1 MKRLVYCTFVVIGL
15 LQGIGTSAAQGSP
28 RVPPGNNN
36 LIAAYSLML
45 EMDPAV
51 PTVHTVPNMAEADLE
66 AGELVHTCG
75 TDNSTGSVWYQLAS
89 VGGQLVIDTAGSN
102 IDTIMTLYE
111 AASLPSISLLDAVAC
126 AETGPGGAVQAR
138 LSVNLPAGRYYL
150 QVSNNDPV
158 KPPDASVTVSA
169 SFDPTSDAKAPGDNF
184 AKAKPVKFGKR
195 VTISNIAYATTEAA
209 ETTPTCVT
217 FGEIRSTVWLKFD
230 ALLAGEL
237 SANMFGSN
245 FDGPVSQMIMAVYRE
260 DVPGVLTEVLCDAG
274 GNTQFDAPN
283 VLNAPIT
290 PGRHYIQLGLRTDL
304 NALPA
309 TRFMFSAGIDLVPT
323 TLQSG
328 DFDGDNSK
336 WKIGGLDGGSA
347 IELEPVD
354 SLLTDNV
361 FACRPPSA
369 GKISLKQKVNLGGLR
384 FKSEMIFQLSLRL
397 AASLNDHYSF
407 TANIIVK
414 YADGTTAKATR
425 TATVRVGSLT
435 ITGLL
440 LPIPPGNMTGATL
453 KITCAPPAGQ
463 MLYFDDLTLALR
475 TMTPYREA
483 EGGVLPLPLPP
494 SR

>member
-1 MKRLVYCTFVVIGL
+1 V
-15 LQGIGTSAAQGSP
+15 
-28 RVPPGNNN
+28 
-36 LIAAYSLML
+36 
-45 EMDPAV
+45 
-51 PTVHTVPNMAEADLE
+51 
-66 AGELVHTCG
+66 
-75 TDNSTGSVWYQLAS
+75 
-89 VGGQLVIDTAGSN
+89 
-102 IDTIMTLYE
+102 
-111 AASLPSISLLDAVAC
+111 
-126 AETGPGGAVQAR
+126 
-138 LSVNLPAGRYYL
+138 
-150 QVSNNDPV
+150 
-158 KPPDASVTVSA
+158 
-169 SFDPTSDAKAPGDNF
+169 
-184 AKAKPVKFGKR
+184 
-195 VTISNIAYATTEAA
+195 
-209 ETTPTCVT
+209 
-217 FGEIRSTVWLKFD
+217 
-230 ALLAGEL
+230 
-237 SANMFGSN
+237 
-245 FDGPVSQMIMAVYRE
+245 MAVYRE
-260 DVPGVLTEVLCDAG
+260 DTPGVLTEILCDTG
-274 GNTQFDAPN
+274 GNGQFDAPE

-290 PGRHYIQLGLRTDL
+290 PGKHYIQLSLL
-304 NALPA
+304 SYQNALPD

-328 DFDGDNSK
+328 DFDGDNTK
-336 WKIGGLDGGSA
+336 WKVAAVSSGSA
-347 IELEPVD
+347 IEAEPPG
-354 SLLTDNV
+354 STLTANV
-361 FACRPPSA
+361 FACRHEPA
-369 GKISLKQKVNLGGLR
+369 GKVTLKQKVNLGGLR